1 MLITKNHGFKRRY
14 AYGGSG
20 IFDSLTKFISNLISS
35 NASKQ
40 LAATTLD
47 VGRKTAVE
55 VGKAAAIDVGKKL
68 VEKGIKKVLTP
79 KSQQILSKYTKQ
91 AMEQSDLLNGAEKV
105 ASLQTHP
112 NPQTLTHKAQS
123 ILSKYINTGAQNINS
138 LIDGSGCSNAIAI
151 QDLVRKLNGSG
162 VKVA

>member
-1 MLITKNHGFKRRY
+1 MLIMKNHGFKRRY

-55 VGKAAAIDVGKKL
+55 VGKAAAIDVGKKIGG
-68 VEKGIKKVLTP
+68 KGNQEGSNTQISADSIK
-79 KSQQILSKYTKQ
+79 IY
-91 AMEQSDLLNGAEKV
+91 
-105 ASLQTHP
+105 QTIYG
-112 NPQTLTHKAQS
+112 TE
-123 ILSKYINTGAQNINS
+123 
-138 LIDGSGCSNAIAI
+138 
-151 QDLVRKLNGSG
+151 
-162 VKVA
+162 